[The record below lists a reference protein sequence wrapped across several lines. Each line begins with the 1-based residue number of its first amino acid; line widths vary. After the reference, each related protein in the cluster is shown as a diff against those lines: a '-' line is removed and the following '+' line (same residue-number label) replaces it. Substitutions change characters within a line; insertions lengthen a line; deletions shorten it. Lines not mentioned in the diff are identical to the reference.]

1 MSDIITELCNEAARL
16 QEDVLW
22 SEKAHFAMATVW
34 RRAHY
39 WLGIPSALLAAFA
52 GVSALKL
59 SPELAAVLA
68 ALSVLLTSLLTFLQP
83 EKRATE
89 HHQTGIAYSDLRGK
103 LRRLRLIEALDAT
116 KTEELKQELSEY
128 AATKTEIMKAHR
140 TLSEWLTV
148 WQKSV
153 KGKEHEYEIDAEAK
167 GSRPAGESDAANA
180 NHAQ

>member
-128 AATKTEIMKAHR
+128 AATKTEIMKSAPHIVGMAYR
-140 TLSEWLTV
+140 LAKKVSPKIENAFRPI
-148 WQKSV
+148 KS
-153 KGKEHEYEIDAEAK
+153 GL
-167 GSRPAGESDAANA
+167 G
-180 NHAQ
+180 